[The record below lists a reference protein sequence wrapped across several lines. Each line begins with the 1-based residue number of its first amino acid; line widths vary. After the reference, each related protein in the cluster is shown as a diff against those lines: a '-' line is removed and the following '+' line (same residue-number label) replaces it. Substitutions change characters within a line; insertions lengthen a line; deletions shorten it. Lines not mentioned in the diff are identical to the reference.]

1 MGPRVENK
9 YSVGQNAGYK
19 LNADGGIEILIAAN
33 EPPGVPPEN
42 WLPINR
48 EDQGISPMLRLY
60 APDLSKAKTWKPPKA
75 QLARPRHSG
84 STAISAS
91 IRRRAT
97 ASGARPSRAQPRSKS
112 RPMTALAPGQL
123 PQQPASSSF
132 LSSQAD
138 FLDSQSGL
146 FRWFPTHSRHW
157 RSMGRRVRRQRCRP
171 GILARR

>member
-1 MGPRVENK
+1 MFPAGWLLHDLPRRGVGVGVGGDAGVLSASTRPL
-9 YSVGQNAGYK
+9 YSSWEATSTRK
-19 LNADGGIEILIAAN
+19 S
-33 EPPGVPPEN
+33 
-42 WLPINR
+42 R
-48 EDQGISPMLRLY
+48 S
-60 APDLSKAKTWKPPKA
+60 
-75 QLARPRHSG
+75 ARPRHSG

-91 IRRRAT
+91 IRGRAT
-97 ASGARPSRAQPRSKS
+97 ASGATPSRAQPRSKS

-138 FLDSQSGL
+138 FLDFQSGL